1 MRSRGVV
8 CVKMDGV
15 SDYVPQSRPTD
26 YGTFWVTTEIME
38 HDGRWSGVYR
48 VSTLVGGA
56 EAEVSRWFY
65 TEDEA
70 EKHILALRALDDALW
85 AGDEA
90 ARARAARQA

>member
-1 MRSRGVV
+1 MRDRGAV
-8 CVKMDGV
+8 CVKMVDV

-26 YGTFWVTTEIME
+26 YGTFWVTTEIVE

-48 VSTLVGGA
+48 VSTLVGKD

-70 EKHILALRALDDALW
+70 EKEIVKLRALDDALW
-85 AGDEA
+85 AEDEA
-90 ARARAARQA
+90 ARARAARQS

>member
-1 MRSRGVV
+1 ME
-8 CVKMDGV
+8 GV

-48 VSTLVGGA
+48 VSTLVGKD

-85 AGDEA
+85 AKDEA
-90 ARARAARQA
+90 ARARAARQS